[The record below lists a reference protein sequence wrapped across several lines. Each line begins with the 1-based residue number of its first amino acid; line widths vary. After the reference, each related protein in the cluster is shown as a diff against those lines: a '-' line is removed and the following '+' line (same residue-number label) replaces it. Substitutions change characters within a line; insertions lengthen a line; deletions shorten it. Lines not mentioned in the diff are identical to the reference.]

1 MAAAFAGRLYF
12 GIAGAMHVTK
22 RPATP
27 NEWVALVSDL
37 FIFAIVATGFAHG
50 QAT

>member
-1 MAAAFAGRLYF
+1 
-12 GIAGAMHVTK
+12 MHVAK

-37 FIFAIVATGFAHG
+37 HLRDRRRVLRAAPRDLTEGATDY
-50 QAT
+50 